1 MKKSNDRLIRVS
13 VLACLVITA
22 GLSHT
27 ARSAELSTPEAA
39 WAAMTKCGVIA
50 EDAARH
56 ACSDDVLQKAGAV
69 PTAEAKSSAQR
80 KQFGL
85 ESQPSRAAASAKS
98 PAPAQVSPAA
108 PAQPSAKGSASAPS
122 PAAPRAKAQDD
133 RVEVTLSNV
142 MKAGDGTLVL
152 TTSDGAA
159 WRQSESGVLRPEPAE
174 GQKMTIMKKSFGG
187 FMCVSDKRVAFRCYR
202 WK

>member
-1 MKKSNDRLIRVS
+1 MTKSNDRLSRAAV
-13 VLACLVITA
+13 VACLMTTA
-22 GLSHT
+22 GLSHS

-56 ACSDDVLQKAGAV
+56 ACSDEVLQKAGVV

-85 ESQPSRAAASAKS
+85 ESPPPRAAASAQS
-98 PAPAQVSPAA
+98 SAPAQVSATA
-108 PAQPSAKGSASAPS
+108 PAPS
-122 PAAPRAKAQDD
+122 PAAAPAKAQDD

-152 TTSDGAA
+152 TTSDGAV

-174 GQKMTIMKKSFGG
+174 GRKMTIMKKSFGG
-187 FMCVSDKRVAFRCYR
+187 FMCVSDKRVAFRCSR

>member
-1 MKKSNDRLIRVS
+1 MTKSNDRLIRAAV
-13 VLACLVITA
+13 VACLMTTA
-22 GLSHT
+22 GLSHP

-39 WAAMTKCGVIA
+39 WAAMMKCGVIA

-85 ESQPSRAAASAKS
+85 ESQPPRAAASAQS
-98 PAPAQVSPAA
+98 SAPAQVSPAA
-108 PAQPSAKGSASAPS
+108 PAPS
-122 PAAPRAKAQDD
+122 PAAAPAKAQDD
-133 RVEVTLSNV
+133 RVEVTLSSV
-142 MKAGDGTLVL
+142 MKAGHGTLLL
-152 TTSDGAA
+152 TTSDGAV
-159 WRQSESGVLRPEPAE
+159 WRQSESEVLRPEPAE
-174 GQKMTIMKKSFGG
+174 GQKMTIIKKSFGG
-187 FMCVSDKRVAFRCYR
+187 FMCMSDKRVAFRCYR